1 MRLHPVG
8 PGGGYS
14 HQFMINA
21 ENELLGIVQEAQS
34 RIVTT
39 MNKEDEKNEISSTYE
54 YGYEGVN
61 FKDDDAYIGVS
72 ATVEFGENSLKSCIF
87 SLTMNLNLENP
98 YWLISRCD
106 LECAVEIPAE
116 SQEKWLAIFQNHP
129 SFFSRKDGGGPGIT
143 VIGLC
148 RQPDFPVSFKQEL
161 ERFVDGH
168 SSRTSDEMKQMFQ
181 DFLAQFSKEDSSPP
195 QGLLSLLKPD
205 LKVLLDDFLTCVEKA
220 GVGKS

>member
-21 ENELLGIVQEAQS
+21 ENELLGIVQEAHS
-34 RIVTT
+34 RIVNTL
-39 MNKEDEKNEISSTYE
+39 NRGEEKNEISPNHE
-54 YGYEGVN
+54 CGYEGVDFN
-61 FKDDDAYIGVS
+61 HDAYIGVS

-129 SFFSRKDGGGPGIT
+129 NFFSRKDGGGPGIT

-148 RQPDFPVSFKQEL
+148 HQPDFPISFKQEL

-168 SSRTSDEMKQMFQ
+168 SSRTPDEMKQMFQ
-181 DFLAQFSKEDSSPP
+181 DFLAEFSKEDSSPP
-195 QGLLSLLKPD
+195 QGFLSLLKPD

-220 GVGKS
+220 GVGKP